1 MINPSMVTGEV
12 GRTVD
17 RDRIR
22 RATADRASRPRN
34 DTAGARSGRRPIL
47 SIAAGFASR
56 AFTYRSQSRRQ
67 AATTGC

>member
-22 RATADRASRPRN
+22 QATAARASRPRN

-47 SIAAGFASR
+47 SIAAGFATR
-56 AFTYRSQSRRQ
+56 AFTNRSQSRRQ

>member
-56 AFTYRSQSRRQ
+56 AFADRSQSRRQ
-67 AATTGC
+67 PATTGC